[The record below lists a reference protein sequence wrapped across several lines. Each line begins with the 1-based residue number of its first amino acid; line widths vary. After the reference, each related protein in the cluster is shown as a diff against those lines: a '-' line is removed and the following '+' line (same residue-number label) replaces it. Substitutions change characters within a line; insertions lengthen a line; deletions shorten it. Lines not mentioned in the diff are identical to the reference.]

1 MRQQKHKNFSDEN
14 IEKIKQLYIDGYSI
28 QYIAKHCFH
37 CRSSN
42 ISSIIKDN
50 NLDKLY
56 PHIGKAR
63 KLNLEE
69 QKLLCEMYQTELY
82 TQQFLAQYFNCCS
95 QVVSQTLREYNIP
108 TIQHRNHVT
117 DKQLD
122 ENYFSVIDTEA
133 KSYFLGFIMADGNV
147 YKNQLSIEIH
157 LKDYNLLDGLKKEL
171 NTSNAITYRKRK
183 NTEVVCLRIISKK
196 IIEDLAKYGIVE
208 DKTHNQK
215 HLCPVPDHLL
225 RHFLRGLLDG
235 DGWITQDK
243 SGYYHLGFVNHNKVI
258 CEEFKEKCNSLIE
271 DQNYSKV
278 THKDNKSNCYVVQ
291 FQNQTQ
297 VKQLVTALY
306 KDSNYYLTRKYIIA
320 EGIFEL
326 KSDEDIV

>member
-1 MRQQKHKNFSDEN
+1 MRQQKHKPFTDED

-28 QYIAKHCFH
+28 QYIAKHYFH

-42 ISSIIKDN
+42 ISSVIKDN

-56 PHIGKAR
+56 PHVGKAR

-69 QKLLCEMYQTELY
+69 QKHLCEMYQTGLY
-82 TQQFLAQYFNCCS
+82 TQHFLAQYFNCCS

-108 TIQHRNHVT
+108 IIQHRNHFS
-117 DKQLD
+117 DKQLNED
-122 ENYFSVIDTEA
+122 YFSVIDTEA
-133 KSYFLGFIMADGNV
+133 KSYFLGFIMADGNI
-147 YKNQLSIEIH
+147 YKNQLSIEIQ
-157 LKDYNLLDGLKKEL
+157 LKDYDLLDALKKEL

-183 NTEVVCLRIISKK
+183 HTEMVCLRVVSRKMV
-196 IIEDLAKYGIVE
+196 EDLAKYGIVE
-208 DKTHNQK
+208 DKTHKQK

-225 RHFLRGLLDG
+225 NHFLRGLLDG
-235 DGWITQDK
+235 DGWITKDK

-271 DQNYSKV
+271 NQNHSKV
-278 THKDNKSNCYVVQ
+278 TYKDKKSNCYVVQ
-291 FQNQTQ
+291 FQSQKQ

>member
-1 MRQQKHKNFSDEN
+1 MKKQKHRIFSDED

-28 QYIAKHCFH
+28 QYIAKNYFH

-42 ISSIIKDN
+42 ISKVIKGN

-56 PHIGKAR
+56 PHVGKTR

-69 QKLLCEMYQTELY
+69 QKLLCEMYQTGLY
-82 TQQFLAQYFNCCS
+82 TQHFLAQYFNCCS
-95 QVVSQTLREYNIP
+95 QVVSQTLREHNILI
-108 TIQHRNHVT
+108 IQHRNHVR

-133 KSYFLGFIMADGNV
+133 KSYFLGFIMADGNI

-157 LKDYNLLDGLKKEL
+157 LKDYDLLDTFKKEL
-171 NTSNAITYRKRK
+171 NTSNTITYRKK
-183 NTEVVCLRIISKK
+183 NNIEMVCLRIVSGK
-196 IIEDLAKYGIVE
+196 IIEDLARYGIVE

-225 RHFLRGLLDG
+225 NHFLRGLLDG
-235 DGWITQDK
+235 DGWITKDK

-258 CEEFKEKCNSLIE
+258 CEEFLEKCNSLIKN
-271 DQNYSKV
+271 QNHSRI
-278 THKDNKSNCYVVQ
+278 TRKDNKSKCYVAQ
-291 FQNQTQ
+291 FQSQTQ